1 MITGGAGFVGSHLA
15 EELVKR
21 GRNLVVVDDLSNGRM
36 DNLSAIE
43 RQIDFRRHD
52 ITRGLLQ
59 INGLEKLDEIYN
71 LACYP
76 RQISFANPVRDC
88 EVNLTGTIS
97 CLELAR
103 KTGAKVLFTSNTGI
117 VSNPQTLPVDET
129 FAPNPLTPYD
139 TNKLASE
146 YMLKAYHKFYGI
158 RTVSVRFASIYGP
171 RQRVNENL
179 GWRPVIPEFA
189 TKVLRGESPVID
201 GDGKQ
206 TRDFLY
212 VKDAVDGVVRAMES
226 GSPEG
231 NSGGVFILGT
241 DREVSIN
248 EVYQAIVKLLNSS
261 LQPKHGPS
269 KGDDIMRMRYNYA
282 KARTTFGFD
291 PRTTVEDGL
300 AETIEFLKKE
310 TTAPEVPDSPSRP
323 PLDCGGR
330 IS

>member
-1 MITGGAGFVGSHLA
+1 MTKSMITGGAGFIGSHLA

-21 GRNLVVVDDLSNGRM
+21 GRNLVVVDDLSNGSM
-36 DNLSAIE
+36 DNLKAVESKLT
-43 RQIDFRRHD
+43 FRRHD
-52 ITRGLLQ
+52 ITRGLLELD
-59 INGLEKLDEIYN
+59 GLGKLDEIYH

-88 EVNLTGTIS
+88 EVNLVGTIS

-158 RTVSVRFASIYGP
+158 RTVAVRFASIYGP
-171 RQRVNENL
+171 RQRVNEKL

-189 TKVLRGESPVID
+189 NRLLGGEAPTID
-201 GDGKQ
+201 GDGRQ

-212 VKDAVDGVVRAMES
+212 VKDAVDGVVKAMES
-226 GSPEG
+226 SVPEA
-231 NSGGVFILGT
+231 NRGGMFILGT
-241 DREVSIN
+241 NREVSIN
-248 EVYQAIVKLLNSS
+248 EVYQAIAKLLDSKI
-261 LQPKHGPS
+261 QPKHGLG
-269 KGDDIMRMRYNYA
+269 KADDIMRMRYNYA
-282 KARTTFGFD
+282 KAKTTFAFE
-291 PRTTVEDGL
+291 PKTTVEDGL
-300 AETIEFLKKE
+300 AVTIESLKRE
-310 TTAPEVPDSPSRP
+310 TAVR
-323 PLDCGGR
+323 
-330 IS
+330 

>member
-1 MITGGAGFVGSHLA
+1 MINSMITGGAGFVGSHLA

-36 DNLSAIE
+36 VNLKAVESKLT
-43 RQIDFRRHD
+43 FRRHD
-52 ITRGLLQ
+52 ITRGLLELD
-59 INGLEKLDEIYN
+59 GLGKLDEIYH

-88 EVNLTGTIS
+88 EVNLVGTIS

-158 RTVSVRFASIYGP
+158 RTVVVRFASIYGP
-171 RQRVNENL
+171 RQRVNEKL

-189 TKVLRGESPVID
+189 TKVQRGEAPTID

-212 VKDAVDGVVRAMES
+212 VKDAVDGVVKAMQS
-226 GSPEG
+226 NAPEA
-231 NSGGVFILGT
+231 NSGGMFILGT
-241 DREVSIN
+241 NREVNIN
-248 EVYQAIVKLLNSS
+248 EIYQGIARLLNSKI
-261 LQPKHGPS
+261 QPKHGPG
-269 KGDDIMRMRYNYA
+269 KADDIMRMRYNCTKA
-282 KARTTFGFD
+282 KTTFAFE
-291 PRTTVEDGL
+291 PKTTIEDGL
-300 AETIEFLKKE
+300 AQTIESLKRE
-310 TTAPEVPDSPSRP
+310 TTPR
-323 PLDCGGR
+323 
-330 IS
+330 

>member
-15 EELVKR
+15 EELVKQ

-36 DNLSAIE
+36 DNLKAVES
-43 RQIDFRRHD
+43 QLTFRRHD
-52 ITRGLLQ
+52 ITRGLLEFD
-59 INGLEKLDEIYN
+59 GLEKLDEIYH

-76 RQISFANPVRDC
+76 RQISFANPIRDC

-158 RTVSVRFASIYGP
+158 RTVTVRFASIYGP
-171 RQRVNENL
+171 RQRVNEKL
-179 GWRPVIPEFA
+179 GWRPVIPEFV
-189 TKVLRGESPVID
+189 TRVLRGEAPTID

-212 VKDAVDGVVRAMES
+212 VKDAVDGVIKAMQSSAHEAS
-226 GSPEG
+226 SCGM
-231 NSGGVFILGT
+231 FILGT
-241 DREVSIN
+241 NREVSIN
-248 EVYQAIVKLLNSS
+248 EIYEAIAKLLNSKI
-261 LQPKHGPS
+261 QPKRGPS
-269 KGDDIMRMRYNYA
+269 KADDIVRMRYDYTKA
-282 KARTTFGFD
+282 KTTFAFE
-291 PRTTVEDGL
+291 PKTTVEDGL
-300 AETIEFLKKE
+300 AQTIESLRRE
-310 TTAPEVPDSPSRP
+310 TTLR
-323 PLDCGGR
+323 
-330 IS
+330 

>member
-21 GRNLVVVDDLSNGRM
+21 GRNLVVVDDLSNGSM
-36 DNLSAIE
+36 DNLKAVESKLT
-43 RQIDFRRHD
+43 FRRHD
-52 ITRGLLQ
+52 ITRGLLELD
-59 INGLEKLDEIYN
+59 GLGKLDEIYH

-88 EVNLTGTIS
+88 EVNLVGTIS

-158 RTVSVRFASIYGP
+158 RTVAVRFASIYGP
-171 RQRVNENL
+171 RQRVNEKL
-179 GWRPVIPEFA
+179 GWKPVIPEFA
-189 TKVLRGESPVID
+189 TKVLRGESPIID
-201 GDGKQ
+201 GDGRQ

-226 GSPEG
+226 GAPEA

-241 DREVSIN
+241 DREVSIR
-248 EVYQAIVKLLNSS
+248 EVYWAIAKLLNASV
-261 LQPKHGPS
+261 QPKHGL
-269 KGDDIMRMRYNYA
+269 GRADDIMRMRYNYD

-291 PRTTVEDGL
+291 PRTKVEEGL

-310 TTAPEVPDSPSRP
+310 ATSPVS
-323 PLDCGGR
+323 
-330 IS
+330 S

>member
-1 MITGGAGFVGSHLA
+1 MVNSLITGGAGFIGSHLA

-36 DNLSAIE
+36 DNLRTVES
-43 RQIDFRRHD
+43 RLTVHQHD
-52 ITRGLLQ
+52 IARGLLD
-59 INGLEKLDEIYN
+59 IDKLERLDEIYH

-76 RQISFANPVRDC
+76 RQISFANPNRDC
-88 EVNLTGTIS
+88 EVNLIGAVS

-117 VSNPQTLPVDET
+117 VSNPQSLPVDET

-158 RTVSVRFASIYGP
+158 RTVTVRFASIYGP
-171 RQRVNENL
+171 RQRVNEKL

-189 TKVLRGESPVID
+189 TRLLGSEAPTID
-201 GDGKQ
+201 GDGRQ

-212 VKDAVDGVVRAMES
+212 VKDAVNGVVKAMQS
-226 GSPEG
+226 SSPET

-241 DREVSIN
+241 NREVSIN
-248 EVYQAIVKLLNSS
+248 EVYQAIAKLLNSKV
-261 LQPKHGPS
+261 QPKHGPG
-269 KGDDIMRMRYNYA
+269 KADDIMRMRYNYA
-282 KARTTFGFD
+282 KARTTFAFE
-291 PRTTVEDGL
+291 PKTTVEDGL
-300 AETIEFLKKE
+300 AQTIEFLKGE
-310 TTAPEVPDSPSRP
+310 TTLR
-323 PLDCGGR
+323 
-330 IS
+330 

>member
-1 MITGGAGFVGSHLA
+1 MTYSLITGGAGFVGSHLG

-21 GRNLVVVDDLSNGRM
+21 GRHLVVVDDLSNGRM
-36 DNLSAIE
+36 HNLRTVES
-43 RQIDFRRHD
+43 QLVFRRHD

-59 INGLEKLDEIYN
+59 LDELEKLDEIYH

-76 RQISFANPVRDC
+76 RQISFANPIRDC

-103 KTGAKVLFTSNTGI
+103 NTGAKVLFTSNTGI

-146 YMLKAYHKFYGI
+146 YMLQAYHKFYGI
-158 RTVSVRFASIYGP
+158 RTIAVRFASIYGP
-171 RQRVNENL
+171 RQRVNEKL

-189 TKVLRGESPVID
+189 TRILRGEAPTID

-212 VKDAVDGVVRAMES
+212 VKDAVDGVIRAMQSDVPEANS
-226 GSPEG
+226 GSM
-231 NSGGVFILGT
+231 FILGT
-241 DREVSIN
+241 NREISID
-248 EVYQAIVKLLNSS
+248 EIYRSIARLMNSKIE
-261 LQPKHGPS
+261 PRHGPR
-269 KGDDIMRMRYNYA
+269 KADDIVRMRYNYSKA
-282 KARTTFGFD
+282 KTTFGFE
-291 PRTTVEDGL
+291 PKTPVEDGL
-300 AETIEFLKKE
+300 AQTIESIMRDVAL
-310 TTAPEVPDSPSRP
+310 P
-323 PLDCGGR
+323 
-330 IS
+330 

>member
-1 MITGGAGFVGSHLA
+1 MVNSLITGGAGFIGSHLA

-36 DNLSAIE
+36 DNLRTVES
-43 RQIDFRRHD
+43 RLTFRRHD
-52 ITRGLLQ
+52 ITRGLLDVD
-59 INGLEKLDEIYN
+59 GLERLDEIYH

-76 RQISFANPVRDC
+76 RQISFANPNRDC
-88 EVNLTGTIS
+88 EVNLMGTVS

-158 RTVSVRFASIYGP
+158 RTVAVRFASIYGP
-171 RQRVNENL
+171 RQRVNEKL

-189 TKVLRGESPVID
+189 TKVLKNEAPTID
-201 GDGKQ
+201 GDGRQ

-212 VKDAVDGVVRAMES
+212 VKDAVDGVVKAMQS
-226 GSPEG
+226 NSPET
-231 NSGGVFILGT
+231 NSGDMFILGT
-241 DREVSIN
+241 NRETSIN
-248 EVYQAIVKLLNSS
+248 EIYQAIAELLNAST
-261 LQPKHGPS
+261 QPKHGRG
-269 KGDDIMRMRYNYA
+269 KADDIMRMRYDYA
-282 KARTTFGFD
+282 KAKTTFGFD

-300 AETIEFLKKE
+300 AATVEFVRRETVH
-310 TTAPEVPDSPSRP
+310 P
-323 PLDCGGR
+323 GGGP
-330 IS
+330 